1 MTKKHFKNA
10 LRALLNSNTAITSAP
25 KGFRYAYIINNER
38 TAAHL
43 EESARRRWAV
53 RRRVVDQLAAF
64 FHAIDEPNA
73 PGYIYSAAIA
83 SGYYKHGLTLARLAE
98 MYGVRFENTAER
110 DAFEDLGGALL
121 DAAEHLHEEGVT
133 LCVCP
138 YDA

>member
-1 MTKKHFKNA
+1 MTKKHFKSA
-10 LRALLNSNTAITSAP
+10 LRALLNSNTTIITAP
-25 KGFRYAYIINNER
+25 KGFRYAYTINHEQI
-38 TAAHL
+38 AARL
-43 EESARRRWAV
+43 EDSARRRWAV

-64 FHAIDEPNA
+64 FCAIDEPCA

-98 MYGVRFENTAER
+98 MYGVQFANTAER